1 MKPQNPMILAL
12 KFSASVLLAPA
23 LAGSLLAGP
32 VNFIFLSKNI
42 EYEQTSA
49 TKVSTI
55 PSKWRPYGF
64 SAEVDGE
71 DRASIARLSP
81 KPTIKLPPNAK
92 FSKIYNGQ
100 KPSLGL
106 GADDDDGWNFGVV
119 GDKDG
124 FENWSTRTRSELNS
138 AFPNGN
144 YIFTVQGKTINLSLP
159 RDAYPT
165 APKMVLSGGR
175 WVKGAYRIKT
185 NQVLTINSGT
195 YTSYGTHLND
205 YLGLDMENDT
215 TGDDVFEQG
224 QVAKKLAGGPPVA
237 KGKSIIRKVPANTL
251 QAGTT
256 YYIYATYNAIV
267 SQSSALPGATAIG
280 SYEVSTEIKVVAER
294 P

>member
-1 MKPQNPMILAL
+1 MTRAL
-12 KFSASVLLAPA
+12 KISASVLLVPA

-32 VNFIFLSKNI
+32 VNFIFLAKEI

-49 TKVSTI
+49 TRVTTI
-55 PSKWRPYGF
+55 PSNWLPYGF
-64 SAEVDGE
+64 TAEVEGE
-71 DRASIARLSP
+71 DRASVARLSP
-81 KPTIKLPPNAK
+81 KPTIKLPPNSK
-92 FSKIYNGQ
+92 FSSIYNGL

-106 GADDDDGWNFGVV
+106 GEDDDDGWNFGYV
-119 GDKDG
+119 GKDE
-124 FENWSTRTRSELNS
+124 FDNWGAPNKAEIDS

-159 RDAYPT
+159 RDTYPT
-165 APKMVLSGGR
+165 APRMVLSGGR

-195 YTSYGTHLND
+195 YTGYGTHLND
-205 YLGLDMENDT
+205 YLGLNMENDT

-237 KGKSIIRKVPANTL
+237 KGKFIIRKVPANTL
-251 QAGTT
+251 QAGST